1 MSLQDDFVSNLKTY
15 RKRENLTQE
24 KLAELCNTDT
34 AYIGQ
39 IETKRRFPSIPLIE
53 KIASALKCEPY
64 MLFRPQSNEINKQNL
79 STTDLKKEIIKEVEK
94 SLDKL
99 LGK

>member
-1 MSLQDDFVSNLKTY
+1 MSLQDDFVSNLKIF

-39 IETKRRFPSIPLIE
+39 IETKRRFPSVSFIE
-53 KIASALKCEPY
+53 KIASVLKCEPY
-64 MLFRPQSNEINKQNL
+64 MLFEPQNREINKQNL